1 MPKFMD
7 SFSWLQLAT
16 ICFLGAVSP
25 GPSLALVISN
35 TLAGGRT
42 NGVATSIGH
51 AIGIGCWAMLTA
63 VGVAELVVD
72 KTTVLSGLQLIGS
85 LVLAYIGIRTML
97 AGDYISNQPRPDKS
111 NRSPIVLKGAA
122 QGLLLSLFNP
132 KIAVFFIA
140 IFSHFAKADNG
151 WLETG
156 LMAGT
161 AAIIDGSW
169 YVFVALMLTGS
180 GLMKILEEMAS
191 IINKVSGALLALIAL
206 YLLVDTLRPL
216 LLA

>member
-1 MPKFMD
+1 MLKVMD

-51 AIGIGCWAMLTA
+51 AIGIGWWAILTA
-63 VGVAELVVD
+63 VGVTELVVD
-72 KTTVLSGLQLIGS
+72 KTTVLSGVQLAGS

-97 AGDYISNQPRPDKS
+97 AGGYLS
-111 NRSPIVLKGAA
+111 NRSRQDKSKRSLIVLKGSV
-122 QGLLLSLFNP
+122 QGFLLSLFNP

-140 IFSHFAKADNG
+140 IFSHFAKADSG

-156 LMAGT
+156 LMGAT

-180 GLMKILEEMAS
+180 SLIKILEEREF
-191 IINKVSGALLALIAL
+191 IINRVSGSLLTLIAL
-206 YLLVDTLRPL
+206 YLLAATLRAL
-216 LLA
+216 LLG